1 MKSYISAIFVII
13 FFSVFCAAQ
22 NKSNSTEQERFKLA
36 ANYSKNYRGL
46 SVLVMKGDKTVFEE
60 YQNGHSAETAHQLAS
75 GTKSFA
81 GVMLAAAIEDKL
93 IKSFDEKVSD
103 TISEWKTDAR
113 KSKITLRQLLSLTSG
128 IDTGENGRPPLYA
141 AALGFPAKYEPG
153 AMFEYGPAPF
163 QIFGEVMRRKLLPKN
178 ETALDYL
185 KRRVFSP
192 IGLIVASWTH
202 QNGQPNIPSG
212 AFLTAREWARFGQFL
227 ENGGRW
233 NGKQIVS
240 KKLLDEC
247 FKGTKTNP
255 NYGITFWL
263 NQSSKGEAKVAEKT
277 NGRRQAEQ
285 DALGIEP
292 ETTRISQ
299 NGVGSGLP
307 KDLLMAAGAG
317 KQRLYIIPSLDL
329 VIVRQGRQS
338 RFDDEEFLTLLLRGK
353 LL

>member
-1 MKSYISAIFVII
+1 MKS
-13 FFSVFCAAQ
+13 SVFAILIILVLSVFGAAQ
-22 NKSNSTEQERFKLA
+22 AESDLNERKRFKLA
-36 ANYSKNYRGL
+36 ADYSKNYRGL
-46 SVLVMKGDKTVFEE
+46 AVLIVKADKIVFEE

-81 GVMLAAAIEDKL
+81 GVILAAAIEDKL

-103 TISEWKTDAR
+103 TIIEWKTDAR
-113 KSKITLRQLLSLTSG
+113 KSKITLRQLLSLTAG
-128 IDTGENGRPPLYA
+128 IDTGENGRPPFYDA
-141 AALGFPAKYEPG
+141 AIALPVKHEPG

-163 QIFGEVMRRKLLPKN
+163 QTFGEVMRRKLTPKK

-185 KRRVFSP
+185 KRRVFDP
-192 IGLIVASWTH
+192 VGLRVASWTH
-202 QNGQPNIPSG
+202 QNGQPNMPSG
-212 AFLTAREWARFGQFL
+212 AFLTAREWAKFGRFL
-227 ENGGRW
+227 KNGGSW

-255 NYGITFWL
+255 NYGLTFWL
-263 NQSSKGEAKVAEKT
+263 NRSSTGTAKVAEKT
-277 NGRRQAEQ
+277 NGRRQELQ

-299 NGVGSGLP
+299 HGIGSALP
-307 KDLLMAAGAG
+307 KDTLMAAGAG

-329 VIVRQGRQS
+329 VVVRQGRQS
-338 RFDDEEFLTLLLRGK
+338 RFDDEEFLTLLLDGK
-353 LL
+353 SR

>member
-1 MKSYISAIFVII
+1 
-13 FFSVFCAAQ
+13 
-22 NKSNSTEQERFKLA
+22 
-36 ANYSKNYRGL
+36 
-46 SVLVMKGDKTVFEE
+46 
-60 YQNGHSAETAHQLAS
+60 
-75 GTKSFA
+75 
-81 GVMLAAAIEDKL
+81 MLAASIEDKL

-141 AALGFPAKYEPG
+141 AALGFPVKYEPG

-247 FKGTKTNP
+247 FKGTKNESE
-255 NYGITFWL
+255 L
-263 NQSSKGEAKVAEKT
+263 RHHVLAQSIFERRSESRGKNEQQKT
-277 NGRRQAEQ
+277 SGARCARHRTGNNAHQPKRRRERTSERFIDGGGRRQTKTLHNSIARFGNRS
-285 DALGIEP
+285 A
-292 ETTRISQ
+292 
-299 NGVGSGLP
+299 
-307 KDLLMAAGAG
+307 
-317 KQRLYIIPSLDL
+317 
-329 VIVRQGRQS
+329 RQTI
-338 RFDDEEFLTLLLRGK
+338 TL
-353 LL
+353 